1 MQDGARGIDS
11 HDGTPNLRRAYWP
24 VNEASISC
32 RMVRY
37 ALKRYS
43 SEALWRGRT
52 ASAINHP
59 TAEAVRIL
67 SARDGGNHDRWIE
80 EFPKGENL
88 P

>member
-52 ASAINHP
+52 ASAKQPSN
-59 TAEAVRIL
+59 
-67 SARDGGNHDRWIE
+67 G
-80 EFPKGENL
+80 
-88 P
+88 